1 VLSPRMMAGTGALV
15 VACGCGAAGADLPVP
30 RVDVGSRVVVLMGA
44 DGEVCATSR
53 SARPACVPVTTS
65 GEPVASATL
74 ARLGATTDVVMVL
87 TRPDVVVQ
95 GLGAGTARATIRSD
109 GRELLVWL
117 GVVPPGTE
125 TVCASYLAPE
135 GPGRLVVHRS
145 VTVTAAE
152 AVAVEPEPDD
162 GC

>member
-1 VLSPRMMAGTGALV
+1 M
-15 VACGCGAAGADLPVP
+15 LPVRTSRCP
-30 RVDVGSRVVVLMGA
+30 RVDVGSRVVVLTGA
-44 DGEVCATSR
+44 DGEVCATSIRR
-53 SARPACVPVTTS
+53 SAPPACVPVTAS
-65 GEPVASATL
+65 GEPVVSATL

-135 GPGRLVVHRS
+135 GPGRLVVHRA

>member
-1 VLSPRMMAGTGALV
+1 MMAGTGALV

-30 RVDVGSRVVVLMGA
+30 RVDVGSQVVVLTGA

-53 SARPACVPVTTS
+53 SSPNSASPACVPVTAS
-65 GEPVASATL
+65 DEPVVSATL

-117 GVVPPGTE
+117 GVVSPGTE
-125 TVCASYLAPE
+125 TVCTSYLAPE

-145 VTVTAAE
+145 VTVTAAD